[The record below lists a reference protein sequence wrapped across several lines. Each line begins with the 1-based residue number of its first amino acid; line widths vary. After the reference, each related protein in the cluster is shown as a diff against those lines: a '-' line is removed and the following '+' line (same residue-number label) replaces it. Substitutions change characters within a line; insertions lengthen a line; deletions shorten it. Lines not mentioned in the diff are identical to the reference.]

1 MKVISAHY
9 SYASC
14 AGLDKLFQLMFPDS
28 SIARSF
34 SCGEKKCAYV
44 ICYGLAPYFKQQ
56 LQDQVRILDSFVI
69 LFDESHNDYTHNQQM
84 DIHIRFYDETRNA
97 VHTRYMTSAF
107 LGHATAAIMVNAF
120 LDVCRGVNLNRMLQL
135 SMDGPNV
142 NWSFYGK
149 LMAEVHDDRNHSLI
163 DIGSCGLHVVHNA
176 FKAGF
181 EATGWDV
188 KSFLWALY
196 TIFYETPARREDYT
210 AITSSVVFPLKFC
223 LHRWVENATV
233 AARAL
238 VILPHLKKYVDTIQ
252 QNPKTYAVP
261 TSKSFTIVK
270 SGCTDVLMPARLMF
284 FESGAS
290 V

>member
-34 SCGEKKCAYV
+34 SCGEKKCAYL
-44 ICYGLAPYFKQQ
+44 ICCGLTPYFKQQ
-56 LQDQVRILDSFVI
+56 LQDQERILDSFVI

-107 LGHATAAIMVNAF
+107 LGHATAAIMVDAF

-181 EATGWDV
+181 
-188 KSFLWALY
+188 
-196 TIFYETPARREDYT
+196 
-210 AITSSVVFPLKFC
+210 
-223 LHRWVENATV
+223 
-233 AARAL
+233 
-238 VILPHLKKYVDTIQ
+238 
-252 QNPKTYAVP
+252 
-261 TSKSFTIVK
+261 
-270 SGCTDVLMPARLMF
+270 
-284 FESGAS
+284 
-290 V
+290 